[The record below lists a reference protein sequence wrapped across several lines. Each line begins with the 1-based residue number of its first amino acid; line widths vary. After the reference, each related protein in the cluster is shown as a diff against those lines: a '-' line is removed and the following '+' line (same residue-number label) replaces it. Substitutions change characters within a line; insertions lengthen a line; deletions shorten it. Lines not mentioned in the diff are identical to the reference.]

1 MALVIYDLL
10 GRKVQVLVDDFVDAG
25 YRTTVWDAKE
35 VASGVYFVRM
45 EVGEFVAVRKM
56 VLIR

>member
-1 MALVIYDLL
+1 VALVIYDLL